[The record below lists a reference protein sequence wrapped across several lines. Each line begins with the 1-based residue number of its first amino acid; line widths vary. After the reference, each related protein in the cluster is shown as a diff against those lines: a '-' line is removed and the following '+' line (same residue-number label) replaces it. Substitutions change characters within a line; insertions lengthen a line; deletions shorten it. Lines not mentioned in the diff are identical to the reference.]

1 MTWAWISKSIEVY
14 YIGGAPGIEK
24 TAWIKSKIKQLN
36 IEHFDVVKYRNGFW
50 LGISG
55 KNKVAV
61 YDSSHMPDLIQKIKE
76 KENRKRIYFK
86 CLRWFI

>member
-61 YDSSHMPDLIQKIKE
+61 YDSSHMPDLSKSAIKIMI
-76 KENRKRIYFK
+76 NIY
-86 CLRWFI
+86 LLI